1 MVEVICDTSFLI
13 HLSTNRIINI
23 DSIEV
28 DIGQIS
34 FLVPNVVIQELN
46 KLEKNPSKKPAILQT
61 MDYIKNFKT
70 IAINGTFAD
79 KEITEFA
86 KQNNVIVATMD
97 GELKKKIKSLGNSV
111 ISFSRNKIVL
121 ES

>member
-23 DSIEV
+23 DSIEM

-34 FLVPNVVIQELN
+34 FLVPNVVRNELN
-46 KLEKNPSKKPAILQT
+46 NLKNNPSKKSDILQT
-61 MDYIKNFKT
+61 LDLIKNFKT
-70 IAINGTFAD
+70 ISIEGNFAD
-79 KEITEFA
+79 KEILDYV
-86 KQNNVIVATMD
+86 KQNKSIVATMD
-97 GELKKKIKSLGNSV
+97 KELKKQLKSLGCS
-111 ISFSRNKIVL
+111 ILSFSKNKIIF